1 MVTYTQLTR
10 NEDGEYI
17 RETKTVNT
25 PVKPLTPWL
34 NLHKIVGTK
43 GYSSANQK
51 PSPPTS
57 NPLDQLSLYE
67 SELDIVGYDTEADR
81 TVTIATM
88 CDDLTESEREYYS
101 QLIIKAVNSY
111 RRSFR

>member
-1 MVTYTQLTR
+1 MATYTQLTR

-43 GYSSANQK
+43 GYSG
-51 PSPPTS
+51 PPILPTS

-67 SELDIVGYDTEADR
+67 PELDIVAYDKEADR
-81 TVTIATM
+81 TVTIAIM
-88 CDDLTESEREYYS
+88 CDDLTERERKYYAE
-101 QLIIKAVNSY
+101 LIVKAVNSY
-111 RRSFR
+111 EFS

>member
-1 MVTYTQLTR
+1 MATYTQLTR

-25 PVKPLTPWL
+25 PVKPLTPWV

-51 PSPPTS
+51 LSQPTS
-57 NPLDQLSLYE
+57 NLLDQLSLYE
-67 SELDIVGYDTEADR
+67 PELDIVGYDAEADR
-81 TVTIATM
+81 TVTIAIM
-88 CDDLTESEREYYS
+88 CDDLTESERKYYAE
-101 QLIIKAVNSY
+101 LIVKAVNSY
-111 RRSFR
+111 EFS

>member
-1 MVTYTQLTR
+1 MPSLIS
-10 NEDGEYI
+10 N
-17 RETKTVNT
+17 
-25 PVKPLTPWL
+25 LLPWL

-67 SELDIVGYDTEADR
+67 PELDIVAYDEEADR
-81 TVTIATM
+81 TVTIAIM
-88 CDDLTESEREYYS
+88 CDDLTKSERKYYAE
-101 QLIIKAVNSY
+101 LIVKAVNSY
-111 RRSFR
+111 EFS